1 MPAIPSSKAIIR
13 KNSTGSE
20 FIRRRTNFIEG
31 ANITLT
37 VADDPTN
44 NEVDVTIT
52 GSAGGSGISLGL
64 AQAVHFGLTTVTISP
79 LT

>member
-1 MPAIPSSKAIIR
+1 MGAIIPPRVKVR
-13 KNSTGSE
+13 KNSAGTVFVRPE
-20 FIRRRTNFIEG
+20 INFIEG
-31 ANITLT
+31 SNITLT
-37 VADDPTN
+37 IADDPTD
-44 NEVDVTIT
+44 NEIDVTIT